1 MSNMIHSA
9 ENSVQKNRA
18 WWHFPH
24 VWLVVLG
31 PALVVVASF
40 VTFYLA
46 ARSADPV
53 LSTAPEI
60 ETSSHPGSD
69 SGISMAPAMQA
80 RNHAATGVLPAIA
93 APQAAK
99 P

>member
-1 MSNMIHSA
+1 M
-9 ENSVQKNRA
+9 QKNRS

-24 VWLVVLG
+24 VWLVVAG
-31 PALVVVASF
+31 PAVVVVASF

-53 LSTAPEI
+53 LSTASEAQASQASNAEP
-60 ETSSHPGSD
+60 
-69 SGISMAPAMQA
+69 GISMAPAMQA
-80 RNHAATGVLPAIA
+80 RNHAATGVLPADGKIK
-93 APQAAK
+93 K